1 MALNLVPGSAPF
13 PPSETPCL
21 QKTIPAYPY
30 KEYDDDDDIQAMFY
44 AYNVLAQI
52 YVDWF
57 NTINLPIYT
66 GLSGALL
73 DWVAQGLYGKSR
85 PTLYS
90 NTPYA
95 IGPINTYSINAEGI
109 DNGAL
114 VNRIINLTVTS
125 DDIFKRIITWH
136 FFKGDGRQISIPWL
150 KRRVARFLYGA
161 DGSDFP
167 RPTQNISV
175 IIGPSSC
182 QITIINSLVRV
193 NTSNGP
199 NGCTINAMS
208 INGGILTSTPFGVPA
223 AAPIF
228 VEAVNSGALETMA
241 QLNMTCRIGA
251 IGVAR

>member
-30 KEYDDDDDIQAMFY
+30 KEYDDDDDLQAMFY
-44 AYNVLAQI
+44 AYNVLVQI
-52 YVDWF
+52 YIDWF
-57 NTINLPIYT
+57 NQINLPIYT

-73 DWVAQGLYGKSR
+73 DWVAQGLYGRTR

-90 NTPYA
+90 NTPDA
-95 IGPINTYSINAEGI
+95 IGPINTYSINGEGI

-114 VNRIINLTVTS
+114 INKISNMALTN

-136 FFKGDGRQISIPWL
+136 FFKGDGKQISVPWVR
-150 KRRVARFLYGA
+150 RRVARFLYGA
-161 DGSDFP
+161 GGSDFP
-167 RPTQNISV
+167 GPVRNVSV
-175 IIGPSSC
+175 IIGPGSC

-193 NTSNGP
+193 AASAGLNRS
-199 NGCTINAMS
+199 TINSMT
-208 INGGILTSTPFGVPA
+208 INSGTLTITPFAVPA
-223 AAPIF
+223 TAPIF
-228 VEAVNSGALETMA
+228 LEAVNSGALETPA
-241 QLNMTCRIGA
+241 QLNVTCRIGA